1 MSDPLQPNPY
11 RAPAFGPADN
21 ERMIPAGHVVLVVGL
36 LLLLAP
42 LFGLISSLLSGGWTP
57 ALDSHRIILTDVLLS
72 LLLLGAVLLIGLSRR
87 YNWERFG
94 FWTPAGTDFVFVA
107 GIFAHFFLLQP
118 LFMFG
123 FDPVSDEAS
132 RPARGLFRRLSP
144 RWGAGVR
151 AAGGAVAGGA
161 DPLV

>member
-72 LLLLGAVLLIGLSRR
+72 LLLLSLIH
-87 YNWERFG
+87 
-94 FWTPAGTDFVFVA
+94 
-107 GIFAHFFLLQP
+107 I
-118 LFMFG
+118 
-123 FDPVSDEAS
+123 
-132 RPARGLFRRLSP
+132 
-144 RWGAGVR
+144 
-151 AAGGAVAGGA
+151 
-161 DPLV
+161 